1 MYYKEEFEKVAGII
15 NPTGSR
21 SALTTIIALIDKLNE
36 KEIKDEELQDMFSR
50 LLNALVEYEDGDRT
64 QKKNIRRM
72 YSSIVN
78 YANSRHNLV
87 QKGTL
92 IGSFMSVFMGAGV
105 AIGVAL
111 SGVNSAF
118 MGVGIGIGMVIGVA
132 VGAGLEKKAANE
144 GRVY

>member
-1 MYYKEEFEKVAGII
+1 
-15 NPTGSR
+15 
-21 SALTTIIALIDKLNE
+21 
-36 KEIKDEELQDMFSR
+36 MFSR

-72 YSSIVN
+72 YSAIVN

-144 GRVY
+144 GMVY